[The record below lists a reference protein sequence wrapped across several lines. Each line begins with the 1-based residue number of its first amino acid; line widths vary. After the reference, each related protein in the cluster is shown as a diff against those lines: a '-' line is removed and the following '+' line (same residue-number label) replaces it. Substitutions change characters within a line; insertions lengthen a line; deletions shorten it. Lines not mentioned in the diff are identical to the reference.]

1 MWVITCITIYMS
13 NLISCNYPE
22 RQGAII
28 LISQI
33 RKTGRLDLKW
43 LVLVAHRQ

>member
-1 MWVITCITIYMS
+1 MWVIMCITIYMS

-33 RKTGRLDLKW
+33 RKTGLLDVKW
-43 LVLVAHRQ
+43 LVLVVHRQ